1 MKFVIG
7 LGNPG
12 REYSDTRHNV
22 GWWVLD
28 QLAQDMHINAEREK
42 WRGLAARKGEVTLF
56 KPLTFMNDSG
66 SAVAAVADETG
77 APLQDIL
84 VVLDDLNLKL
94 GTIRTRASG
103 SAGGHRGLQSVIDR
117 LGTDEFPRLR
127 LGIGPF
133 AGGDSRAFV
142 LSPFDESE
150 LPIVDR
156 MVARSLEAVW
166 CWLREGVS
174 AAMSRYNGAV
184 PAGDAEPDQDGCDE
198 ETGCT

>member
-1 MKFVIG
+1 MKFVVG

-12 REYSDTRHNV
+12 REYTDTRHNM

-28 QLAQDMHINAEREK
+28 GLAEDMHLKAEREK
-42 WRGLAARKGEVTLF
+42 WRGLAASKGEVTLF
-56 KPLTFMNDSG
+56 KPMTFMNDSG
-66 SAVAAVADETG
+66 RAVEAMAQDTG
-77 APLQDIL
+77 APLRDIL

-94 GTIRTRASG
+94 GTIRTRAGG

-133 AGGDSRAFV
+133 AGTDSRPFV
-142 LSPFDESE
+142 LSPFSQSE
-150 LPIVDR
+150 LPIVER

-184 PAGDAEPDQDGCDE
+184 PAGDAEQDEDGSD
-198 ETGCT
+198 GGSGRI

>member
-1 MKFVIG
+1 MKFVVG

-12 REYSDTRHNV
+12 REYTDTRHNV

-28 QLAQDMHINAEREK
+28 ELADDMHLKAEREK

-56 KPLTFMNDSG
+56 KPMTFMNDSG
-66 SAVAAVADETG
+66 RAVAAMAEETG
-77 APLQDIL
+77 APLHDIL

-94 GTIRTRASG
+94 GTIRTRAGG

-133 AGGDSRAFV
+133 AGVDSRPFV
-142 LSPFDESE
+142 LSPFSDSE
-150 LPIVDR
+150 LPIVER

-184 PAGDAEPDQDGCDE
+184 PAGDAEQDEDGSDE
-198 ETGCT
+198 GTCRT